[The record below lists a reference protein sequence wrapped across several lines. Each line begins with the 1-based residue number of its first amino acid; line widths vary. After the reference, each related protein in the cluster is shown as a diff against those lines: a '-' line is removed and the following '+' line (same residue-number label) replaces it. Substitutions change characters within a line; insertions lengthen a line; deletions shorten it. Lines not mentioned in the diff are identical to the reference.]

1 MNNLEELTRILG
13 KMFSPHFA
21 ENVDAS
27 HGAGYQMWHLGNT
40 VNVDLYGDL
49 DPAKTDLLTATITG
63 LYRNIINDN
72 SICINIYKTRTDAE
86 GQMVKEM
93 GKWEANH

>member
-1 MNNLEELTRILG
+1 
-13 KMFSPHFA
+13 MFSPHFA
-21 ENVDAS
+21 DNVDAS
-27 HGAGYQMWHLGNT
+27 LGAGYQMWHLGNT

-49 DPAKTDLLTATITG
+49 DPAKIDLLTAIIKG
-63 LYRNIINDN
+63 LYRNIGNDN
-72 SICINIYKTRTDAE
+72 SISINIYKTRTDAE

>member
-1 MNNLEELTRILG
+1 MNNLEELTKILG

-27 HGAGYQMWHLGNT
+27 LGAGYQMWHLGNT

-63 LYRNIINDN
+63 LYRNIKNDN

-86 GQMVKEM
+86 GHMVKKM